1 VSESG
6 PARAGDSVPPFL
18 DSNVDIN
25 GLPVPWFVNQFII
38 TASRTFLVRDA
49 VTSILDECGGGR
61 NDGRREAAVCDD
73 VRTVLTGTYIYYFLY
88 IK

>member
-1 VSESG
+1 MEVDTGMDRNNCAFVVSESG

-25 GLPVPWFVNQFII
+25 GHHHTSTAGTVQFII

-49 VTSILDECGGGR
+49 VTSILDECGGR
-61 NDGRREAAVCDD
+61 YDGRSV
-73 VRTVLTGTYIYYFLY
+73 
-88 IK
+88 